1 MNAAR
6 VEKMVHSSRKIRV
19 RIHSLIADQYKWNA
33 KFYMKFKYLAV
44 RTVLYEKY
52 IEYRRRKWSDDIA

>member
-19 RIHSLIADQYKWNA
+19 RIHSLVADQYKWDA
-33 KFYMKFKYLAV
+33 KFYMKFTYLAV
-44 RTVLYEKY
+44 RTVLYRKQV
-52 IEYRRRKWSDDIA
+52 EY